1 MKNWKTTV
9 AGLALAAISFATY
22 MDWIN
27 TSQAGMIT
35 TILTAVGFSL
45 TKDSDVTGKGW

>member
-27 TSQAGMIT
+27 SSQAGMIT

-45 TKDSDVTGKGW
+45 AKDSNVTGKGW